1 LAFFRNQQLD
11 ITELKEV
18 INRLGKLSGKPDA
31 SLLHIHPTERSS
43 ELPDDISTITSAR
56 FANYHKHRAT
66 QSRFASR
73 GWHSDITFEPIPS
86 DFAGLHIKT
95 LPETGGDTLW
105 GSAYEAYDRL
115 TPALQSF
122 LEGLTAVHDGNQFH
136 QVAANE
142 GVKAF
147 TDVRGHPANVGAD
160 FSAVHPVIRTNPV
173 TGWKG
178 LFVNPVF
185 TKRIVE
191 LSKDESDLLLD
202 YLGKIWTQNHD
213 LQVRFKWNKN
223 DLAIWSNTST
233 VHSATF
239 DFTDPRAGDRAVS
252 LGEKPYLDPSAPS
265 RRQALGH
272 PSFH

>member
-1 LAFFRNQQLD
+1 MEGVLAAKL
-11 ITELKEV
+11 L
-18 INRLGKLSGKPDA
+18 LGDA
-31 SLLHIHPTERSS
+31 SNPTLTSS
-43 ELPDDISTITSAR
+43 LC
-56 FANYHKHRAT
+56 
-66 QSRFASR
+66 
-73 GWHSDITFEPIPS
+73 
-86 DFAGLHIKT
+86 
-95 LPETGGDTLW
+95 
-105 GSAYEAYDRL
+105 
-115 TPALQSF
+115 LQ
-122 LEGLTAVHDGNQFH
+122 
-136 QVAANE
+136 
-142 GVKAF
+142 
-147 TDVRGHPANVGAD
+147 
-160 FSAVHPVIRTNPV
+160 
-173 TGWKG
+173 G

-252 LGEKPYLDPSAPS
+252 LGEKPYLDASAPS
-265 RRQALGH
+265 RRQALGL